1 MAKKIYVG
9 VNNIARKS
17 NKIYTGVNNVS
28 RKVTEGYIG
37 IDGLARQFWS
47 SSVKLSTLPLGSKVI
62 YGGKYYKVIAKD
74 YYATGDV
81 ILWSQYA
88 NSTGTLKGTGRSPSC
103 ITSSTPFGTANT
115 NHVTVKYRT
124 DSTTT
129 PIKTLS
135 GYGWCLTA
143 KQLGSTDSEVA
154 DADATMSYFN
164 TITNRRNGSSGSY
177 WCPDYYKRRSYYY
190 LYYCYCPSNQPSKA
204 SVTKYSGS
212 SMSDAGNVSQDFI
225 FAYSVKGTLLCTQNS
240 DGTYTL
246 QI

>member
-1 MAKKIYVG
+1 MAKNIYVG

-37 IDGLARQFWS
+37 IGGLARQFYPS
-47 SSVKLSTLPLGSKVI
+47 GIALSTLALGERVL

-143 KQLGSTDSEVA
+143 KQLGSTDSQVA

-164 TITNRRNGSSGSY
+164 TITNRRNGTDSY
-177 WCPDYYKRRSYYY
+177 WCPDYYKVRKTYY
-190 LYYCYCPSNQPSKA
+190 LYYCYCPSNQPSVA
-204 SVTKYSGS
+204 SITTSSDS
-212 SMSDAGNVSQDFI
+212 SMSDAGNYNMDFI

>member
-1 MAKKIYVG
+1 MAKNIYVG

-37 IDGLARQFWS
+37 IGGLARQFYS
-47 SSVKLSTLPLGSKVI
+47 SGIALSTLPLGSKVI
-62 YGGKYYKVIAKD
+62 YGGKNYKIIAKD

-88 NSTGTLKGTGRSPSC
+88 NSTGTLKGTSRSSC

-115 NHVTVKYRT
+115 NSVTVKYRQN
-124 DSTTT
+124 STHT
-129 PIKTLS
+129 PITTLS

-143 KQLGSTDSEVA
+143 KQLGSTDSQVA

-164 TITNRRNGSSGSY
+164 TITNRRNGSNGSY
-177 WCPDYYKRRSYYY
+177 WCPDYYKKNTTYY
-190 LYYCYCPSNQPSKA
+190 LYYCYCPSNQTSTA
-204 SVTKYSGS
+204 VIATSSDS
-212 SMSDAGNVSQDFI
+212 SMSNAGNYNCDFI

>member
-1 MAKKIYVG
+1 MAKNIYVG

-37 IDGLARQFWS
+37 IGGLARQFYPS
-47 SSVKLSTLPLGSKVI
+47 GIALSTLALGARVL

-88 NSTGTLKGTGRSPSC
+88 NSNGKLTGTSRDSC

-115 NHVTVKYRT
+115 NNVTVKYRQ
-124 DSTTT
+124 DSTHP
-129 PIKTLS
+129 PITTLS

-143 KQLGSTDSEVA
+143 KQLGSTSSKVA
-154 DADATMSYFN
+154 DTDATMSYFN
-164 TITNRRNGSSGSY
+164 TITNRRNGSNGSY
-177 WCPDYYKRRSYYY
+177 WCPDYYRSGRSYY
-190 LYYCYCPSNQPSKA
+190 LYYCYCPSDQTSTA
-204 SVTKYSGS
+204 SISTSSGS
-212 SMSDAGNVSQDFI
+212 STSNAGNYNRDFI